1 MLLVRHFL
9 GRRLPRR
16 RWRRRRLHL
25 VRQRHGRL
33 CLRRRLLVQE
43 EPTTIIGRPCL
54 VRHDRHCRAGAAPRH
69 GLSVGSSLPRHHALI
84 PGVLRRGGHL
94 LRLRH
99 LLLVVVL
106 QLHHLLLPEV
116 HAGVLSGG
124 RVMVLRWQGDEGPEG
139 GGADVPGELLACRG
153 DLLADLVD
161 LALEDGDVRNAAV
174 DGVAEARLG
183 LVRERGDGV
192 PALVR
197 REVAEDLG
205 HVAGAEHP
213 VHVRKLGRAV
223 GREVG
228 REDAPL
234 RALAPQQLARRA
246 RRARRRHGSFRS
258 DQGWLPSQD
267 AS

>member
-16 RWRRRRLHL
+16 RWRRRRLHV

-33 CLRRRLLVQE
+33 CLLRRRLLVQE
-43 EPTTIIGRPCL
+43 EPTTIIGLPCV
-54 VRHDRHCRAGAAPRH
+54 VRHERPRRAGVR
-69 GLSVGSSLPRHHALI
+69 VGSGLPHHHALL

-161 LALEDGDVRNAAV
+161 LALEDGDGRNAAV

-213 VHVRKLGRAV
+213 VHVRELGRAV